1 MRSSCWTLTLGAF
14 LAPVVTLLSAL
25 PAAGQQTHASTQHLR
40 FVHHDVSPRLRDMP
54 PIPQRDERRVIPRR
68 LIYRSNPSSQADPV
82 VQSSAVG
89 PLVQSSAVGPLV
101 STTSGL
107 NFDGVGQG
115 AYGFTVHAAPPDT
128 NGSVGATQFV
138 QWVNLSFAVFDK
150 STGGLL
156 YGPAAGNTL
165 WQGFGIAA
173 CANNNDGDPIAQYD
187 KAANRWVMTQLSFT
201 GGPPFYL
208 CIAVSQTSDATGAYN
223 RYALQ
228 WANDTL
234 PDYPK
239 VSVWSDAY
247 YTSFNMFFG
256 GFLFLGAEA
265 CALDRNMMLAG
276 GTPNT
281 NSSQCFIDSSQASWL
296 PSDLDGST
304 PPPSGEPAFYL
315 DLGSNS
321 LNLFTFHVDFTNSS
335 NTTFTGPINIPVAA
349 FNDACGGG
357 TCIPQAGT
365 SQQLDSIGE
374 RLMWRL
380 AYRNFGDHE
389 ALVANHS
396 VATGAGN
403 VGVRWYELRSPNG
416 TPTVFQQGTY
426 APDSNYR
433 WMGSVAMDNT
443 GDIAAGYSVS
453 SSAMNP
459 AIRYAGRVPS
469 DPLNALQTETSIIEG
484 LGSQLPNLS
493 RWGDYSGM
501 SVDPVDD
508 CTFWYTNEYL
518 QTSGTFNWSTRI
530 ATFKFPSCGG
540 PPAPDF
546 SIAATPSS
554 VTVDPGTNAA
564 YTVTLA
570 PSNGY
575 NGTVNLTVSEL
586 PPGAS
591 ASFSPASL
599 VPPGSS
605 TLTVGTS
612 PTTPAGSYR
621 LIITGTDSTGA
632 PGHSTT
638 VTMVVNLKGG
648 FTVSATPFA
657 PNPVSRGGNTS
668 DTVTATASGNF
679 NGTVTF
685 SASGLPP
692 RSTASFNP
700 TSIIGS
706 GSAALTIQTSRKTA
720 SGNYIVTITGTSGSL
735 SSSTT
740 VPLTVQ

>member
-1 MRSSCWTLTLGAF
+1 MRSPCRPAKLGAF
-14 LAPVVTLLSAL
+14 LALVVTSLSAL
-25 PAAGQQTHASTQHLR
+25 PAQGQQARASTQLR

-54 PIPQRDERRVIPRR
+54 PIPPREERRVIPRR
-68 LIYRSNPSSQADPV
+68 LIYRGHPSGQADSG
-82 VQSSAVG
+82 VQSSAV
-89 PLVQSSAVGPLV
+89 SPLV

-115 AYGFTVHAAPPDT
+115 AYGYTVRAAPPDT

-156 YGPAAGNTL
+156 YGPATGNTL
-165 WQGFGIAA
+165 WQGFGTAA
-173 CANNNDGDPIAQYD
+173 CANNNDGDPIAQFD

-239 VSVWSDAY
+239 VGVWSDAY
-247 YTSFNMFFG
+247 YTSFNMFYG

-276 GTPNT
+276 GTPNA
-281 NSSQCFIDSSQASWL
+281 NSAQCFIDSSQASWL

-321 LNLFTFHVDFTNSS
+321 LNLFRFHVDFTNSS

-349 FNDACGGG
+349 FSDACGGG

-389 ALVANHS
+389 ALVVNHS

-426 APDSNYR
+426 APDSSYR
-433 WMGSVAMDNT
+433 WMGSIAMDKA
-443 GDIAAGYSVS
+443 GDIALGYSVS
-453 SSAMNP
+453 SSTMNP
-459 AIRYAGRVPS
+459 AIRYTGQVPS
-469 DPLNALQTETSIIEG
+469 DPPNTLQAETSIIEG
-484 LGSQLPNLS
+484 TGSQLPNLN

-518 QTSGTFNWSTRI
+518 QTNGTFNWSTRI

-540 PPAPDF
+540 MPTPDF
-546 SIAATPSS
+546 SIGATPPSA
-554 VTVDPGTNAA
+554 TVDPGTSATYNV
-564 YTVTLA
+564 TVT

-575 NGTVNLTVSEL
+575 GGTVNLTVSGL
-586 PPGAS
+586 PSGANG
-591 ASFSPASL
+591 SFSPASM

-612 PTTPAGSYR
+612 PTTPAGSYTLTIVAR
-621 LIITGTDSTGA
+621 DSTGA
-632 PGHSTT
+632 PAHSTT

-648 FTVSATPFA
+648 FTVSATSFV
-657 PNPVSRGGNTS
+657 PNPVSRNSNTG
-668 DTVTATASGNF
+668 DTVTATATGNF

-692 RSTASFNP
+692 RSTATFNP

-706 GSAALTIQTSRKTA
+706 GSASLTIQTARKTT
-720 SGNYIVTITGTSGSL
+720 SGNYIITITGTSGSL
-735 SSSTT
+735 RSSITI
-740 VPLTVQ
+740 PLTVQ

>member
-1 MRSSCWTLTLGAF
+1 MRTIYRPATLGAF
-14 LAPVVTLLSAL
+14 LALVVTLLSAL

-54 PIPQRDERRVIPRR
+54 LIPPRAERRIIPRR
-68 LIYRSNPSSQADPV
+68 LIFRGQPSGQADPV
-82 VQSSAVG
+82 VQSSTI
-89 PLVQSSAVGPLV
+89 SPLV

-138 QWVNLSFAVFDK
+138 QWVNVSFAVFDK

-156 YGPAAGNTL
+156 FGPAAGNTL

-173 CANNNDGDPIAQYD
+173 CATNNDGDPIAQYD
-187 KAANRWVMTQLSFT
+187 KAANRWVMTQLSFK

-228 WANDTL
+228 WTNNTL

-239 VSVWSDAY
+239 LGVWSDAY
-247 YTSFNMFFG
+247 YTSFNMFLSGSF
-256 GFLFLGAEA
+256 FLGAEA

-276 GTPNT
+276 GAPTA

-296 PSDLDGST
+296 PSDLDGATS
-304 PPPSGEPAFYL
+304 PPSGEPAFYL

-321 LNLFTFHVDFTNSS
+321 LNLFRFHVDFTNSA
-335 NTTFTGPINIPVAA
+335 NTTFTGPINIPVAP

-357 TCIPQAGT
+357 TCVPQAGT
-365 SQQLDSIGE
+365 SQQLDSLGE

-396 VATGAGN
+396 VATGTGN
-403 VGVRWYELRSPNG
+403 VGVRWYELRDPNG
-416 TPTVFQQGTY
+416 ATSVFQQGTY
-426 APDSNYR
+426 APDASFR
-433 WMGSVAMDNT
+433 WMGSLAMDNV
-443 GDIAAGYSVS
+443 GDLAVGYSVS
-453 SSAMNP
+453 STAMSP
-459 AIRYAGRVPS
+459 AIRYAGRVPTDS
-469 DPLNALQTETSIIEG
+469 LNSLQMETSIIEG
-484 LGSQLPNLS
+484 AGSQLPSLN

-518 QTSGTFNWSTRI
+518 QANGTFNWSTRI
-530 ATFKFPSCGG
+530 ATFKFPSCGAA
-540 PPAPDF
+540 PVPDF

-554 VTVDPGTNAA
+554 VTADPGTNAL
-564 YTVTLA
+564 YTVNLA

-575 NGTVNLTVSEL
+575 KGTVNLTAGGL
-586 PPGAS
+586 PSGAG
-591 ASFSPASL
+591 AGFSPASL

-612 PTTPAGSYR
+612 PTTPAGSYT

-632 PGHSTT
+632 PAHSTT
-638 VTMVVNLKGG
+638 ATLVVNLNGG
-648 FTVSATPFA
+648 FTLSATGFA
-657 PNPVSRGGNTS
+657 PNPVSRGGQTS
-668 DTVTATASGNF
+668 ATVTAIASGNF
-679 NGTVTF
+679 NGAVTF

-692 RSTASFNP
+692 HSAATFSP
-700 TSIIGS
+700 TSVVGS
-706 GSAALTIQTSRKTA
+706 GSATLTIQTSRKPA
-720 SGNYIVTITGTSGSL
+720 SGNYVITITGASGSL

>member
-1 MRSSCWTLTLGAF
+1 MRSPCRPAKLGAF
-14 LAPVVTLLSAL
+14 LALVVTSLSAL
-25 PAAGQQTHASTQHLR
+25 PAQGQQARASTEQLR

-54 PIPQRDERRVIPRR
+54 LIPPREERRVIPRR
-68 LIYRSNPSSQADPV
+68 LSYRGHPSGQADSG
-82 VQSSAVG
+82 VQSSAV
-89 PLVQSSAVGPLV
+89 SPLV

-115 AYGFTVHAAPPDT
+115 AYGYTVRAAPPDT

-156 YGPAAGNTL
+156 YGPATGNTL
-165 WQGFGIAA
+165 WQGFGTAA
-173 CANNNDGDPIAQYD
+173 CANNNDGDPIAQFD

-239 VSVWSDAY
+239 VGVWSDAY
-247 YTSFNMFFG
+247 YTSFNMFYG

-276 GTPNT
+276 GTPNA
-281 NSSQCFIDSSQASWL
+281 NSAQCFIDSSQASWL

-321 LNLFTFHVDFTNSS
+321 LNLFRFHVDFTNSS

-349 FNDACGGG
+349 FSDACGGG

-389 ALVANHS
+389 ALVVNHS

-426 APDSNYR
+426 APDSSYR
-433 WMGSVAMDNT
+433 WMGSIAMDKA
-443 GDIAAGYSVS
+443 GDIALGYSVS
-453 SSAMNP
+453 SSTMNP
-459 AIRYAGRVPS
+459 AIRYTGQVPS
-469 DPLNALQTETSIIEG
+469 DPPNTLQAETSIIEG
-484 LGSQLPNLS
+484 TGSQLPNLN

-518 QTSGTFNWSTRI
+518 QTNGTFNWSTRI

-540 PPAPDF
+540 MPTPDF
-546 SIAATPSS
+546 SIGATPPSA
-554 VTVDPGTNAA
+554 TVDPGTSATYNV
-564 YTVTLA
+564 TVT

-575 NGTVNLTVSEL
+575 GGTVNLTVSGL
-586 PPGAS
+586 PSGANG
-591 ASFSPASL
+591 SFSPASM

-612 PTTPAGSYR
+612 PTTPAGSYTLTIVAR
-621 LIITGTDSTGA
+621 DSTGA
-632 PGHSTT
+632 PAHSTT

-648 FTVSATPFA
+648 FTVSATSFV
-657 PNPVSRGGNTS
+657 PNPVSRNSNTG
-668 DTVTATASGNF
+668 DTVTATATGNF

-692 RSTASFNP
+692 RSTATFNP

-706 GSAALTIQTSRKTA
+706 GSASLTIQTARKTT
-720 SGNYIVTITGTSGSL
+720 SGNYIITITGTSGSL
-735 SSSTT
+735 RSSITI
-740 VPLTVQ
+740 PLTVQ